1 MSNNKN
7 NHLVTSPLHF
17 KPRCEIFDVS
27 THCSGRLNGSI
38 CKDIGGWA
46 NLAVECSAHQTT
58 KICIQSMSKVKSR
71 LVSIAISVI
80 VQ

>member
-46 NLAVECSAHQTT
+46 SLAVEFSAHQTNKNLHT
-58 KICIQSMSKVKSR
+58 KYDKSKI
-71 LVSIAISVI
+71 LDL
-80 VQ
+80 